1 MTILQRIAH
10 QPAKLLAAVQAIVG
24 LGLIL
29 GWFPADLD
37 VEKTMGAILLALSAV
52 LAAISEYVTPVS
64 DPVLP
69 VGTIVNEHVDA
80 PTSVVVP
87 LEDLPKP

>member
-1 MTILQRIAH
+1 MTILQRIAR
-10 QPAKLLAAVQAIVG
+10 QPAKLLAAVQAVLG

-37 VEKTMGAILLALSAV
+37 TEKVMGALLLALGAV
-52 LAAISEYVTPVS
+52 LAAVSEYLTPTS

-69 VGTIVNEHVDA
+69 IGTVVNANTDKLA
-80 PTSVVVP
+80 TGVVVAR
-87 LEDLPKP
+87 EDA